1 MTALN
6 DDPQFSGQHSERA
19 LTSAPLGSNRRLGA
33 AAALKLVESPR
44 EQGKM
49 PVAQTTMSDAEH
61 DAADA
66 LRSTEVLTAQRAARD
81 ASLSSLLA
89 RAAKSDQLAFAGFY
103 DATVGYAQALA
114 RRMVGAADIEDVLAD
129 AYLQVWR
136 KAGSFDAQRGS
147 PVTWLLLLVRSRSL
161 DLLRKPREEQL
172 DEDLPDMA
180 AEDAGPPDL
189 LETTQGSA
197 ALHAALAQLGAK
209 ERWALSLA
217 YYRDLSHAEI
227 AAQTGMPLG
236 TVKSLINRAQQ
247 KLRALLHEYKLET

>member
-6 DDPQFSGQHSERA
+6 DDPQFSGQHSERG

-172 DEDLPDMA
+172 DENLPDM
-180 AEDAGPPDL
+180 
-189 LETTQGSA
+189 GSA

-247 KLRALLHEYKLET
+247 KLRALLHEYKLEP